1 LSKEYLAAATIT
13 LPPRL
18 AEAMRAALEEGSHR
32 IRSGRYDDGQAVCP
46 LGAADAFAAAT
57 GSPLTDRG
65 EPCDG
70 VGYGGKVLRFAVSFD
85 LCAAE
90 EGLEAAI
97 EMVRATL
104 ARTPF

>member
-1 LSKEYLAAATIT
+1 
-13 LPPRL
+13 
-18 AEAMRAALEEGSHR
+18 MRAALEEGSHR

-46 LGAADAFAAAT
+46 LGAADAFATAT
-57 GSPLTDRG
+57 GSPLIDRG
-65 EPCDG
+65 PGDG

-97 EMVRATL
+97 EVVRTTL
-104 ARTPF
+104 SRTPF